1 MPGKEQCGSGGDG
14 CWGRNVDQV
23 GMVAGGGTWVRWG
36 WLLGKE
42 QRESGGEELFRRLI
56 GTAVV

>member
-1 MPGKEQCGSGGDG
+1 M
-14 CWGRNVDQV
+14 
-23 GMVAGGGTWVRWG
+23 GMVAGGGMWVRWG

-42 QRESGGEELFRRLI
+42 QRESGGEDLFRRLI